1 MKSVTANGQIV
12 SVEEIDFSGFVDGSK
27 TYVVKINYNQI
38 AQFDSREDAAKLA
51 TLTAQALDQKNIDIY
66 VGAFN
71 D

>member
-1 MKSVTANGQIV
+1 MKSVTANGQII